1 MTKSNRILCGLVIL
15 TLILIGVELSW
26 AGEPAAGKAAPAAG
40 KTKESRQSV
49 DLRPTLQHWKLDAR
63 CQGGRGTCSVFAISA
78 VIEYAVATKQQ
89 RGTRL
94 STEFLNWASNEAVGA
109 AVDGGCF
116 SELWEGY
123 AKHGVCAEADMP
135 YAESFDPARKPD
147 KKAVA
152 DAKKIH
158 ALGLQLHWI
167 KQWDPDRGASD
178 EQIAEIKRTLRRRW
192 PVCGGFLWPNNE
204 GPLWKKD
211 VLQKCPRSDVMDGHS
226 ILLVGYRDDPAQP
239 GGGVFLLRNSAG
251 PSRDGMMTYD
261 YVRAYMND
269 AAWIDFPGAGK
280 GGPRGHSSK
289 PPSQRVDNGRGPLD
303 QGQENSDGTLQRRH
317 QTGAWKRL
325 FRMRRL

>member
-1 MTKSNRILCGLVIL
+1 MMRSKPILFSLMIL
-15 TLILIGVELSW
+15 TLITIGVEPSW
-26 AGEPAAGKAAPAAG
+26 AGESAAAKAALAAG
-40 KTKESRQSV
+40 KTKESRQPV
-49 DLRPTLQHWKLDAR
+49 DLRLFFQDWKLDGR

-94 STEFLNWASNEAVGA
+94 SVEFLNWASNEAVGA

-123 AKHGVCAEADMP
+123 AKHGVCPEADMP
-135 YAESFDPARKPD
+135 YADNFDPARKPD
-147 KKAVA
+147 KKAIG

-167 KQWDPDRGASD
+167 KQWDPECGASD
-178 EQIAEIKRTLRRRW
+178 EQILEIKRTLRRRW
-192 PVCGGFLWPNNE
+192 PVCGGFLWPKNE

-226 ILLVGYRDDPAQP
+226 ILLVGYRDDPTQP
-239 GGGVFLLRNSAG
+239 GGGVFFIRNSAD

-261 YVRAYMND
+261 YVRTYMND
-269 AAWIDFPGAGK
+269 AAWIDFLGADK
-280 GGPRGHSSK
+280 GGPRRPAPK
-289 PPSQRVDNGRGPLD
+289 PPSQRVDNSRGPLD
-303 QGQENSDGTLQRRH
+303 QGQETSDGIAQRRR
-317 QTGAWKRL
+317 QKGAWNRL